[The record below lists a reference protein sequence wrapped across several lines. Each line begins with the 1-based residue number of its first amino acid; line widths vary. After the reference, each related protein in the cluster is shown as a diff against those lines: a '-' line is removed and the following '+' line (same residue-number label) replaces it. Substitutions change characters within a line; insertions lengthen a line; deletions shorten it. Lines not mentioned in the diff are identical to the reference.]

1 MKVLVE
7 KREIDFAP
15 GENTWGLQ
23 IFRETWKDVKTGKED
38 VYWKYGLPDGV
49 QIFALTKNWD
59 VIAVTEERNGITYTH
74 CVGETMEEHELPA
87 TPESILK
94 TANRGLLEETGY
106 QAGSLEILC
115 SILENSRK
123 SERLIHHV
131 LAQDCVPVG
140 IPEEHI
146 QVNLYE
152 PFWFWTLLLEY
163 LLTDPFSKHAGGN
176 TLQAATLAF
185 HRLGLLSCRE
195 GLS

>member
-1 MKVLVE
+1 MKFLAE

-15 GENTWGLQ
+15 GENTWGLR
-23 IFRETWKDVKTGKED
+23 IFKEIWKDNKTGKESL
-38 VYWKYGLPDGV
+38 YWKYGLPDGV
-49 QIFALTKNWD
+49 QVFALTKNCD
-59 VIAVTEERNGITYTH
+59 VIAITEERNDMIYTH
-74 CVGETMEEHELPA
+74 CVGETMEEYELPA

-115 SILENSRK
+115 SILENSGK

-131 LAQDCVPVG
+131 LAQDCVPAGVPKKH
-140 IPEEHI
+140 IHI

-163 LLTDPFSKHAGGN
+163 LLADPFSKHAGGN

-185 HRLGLLSCRE
+185 HKLGLLSM
-195 GLS
+195 